1 VSDPTDR
8 RLVHGDYGIQNVLF
22 SRATPPELVGVLDW
36 ERAGVGDPLVDLG
49 WLLATWFDDSE
60 EVTDLPVSP
69 PPRTTPTRPTTGDRL
84 IRIAA
89 TGYWCDRPPSG
100 GRSRTDSQQSV

>member
-1 VSDPTDR
+1 VAA
-8 RLVHGDYGIQNVLF
+8 LI
-22 SRATPPELVGVLDW
+22 
-36 ERAGVGDPLVDLG
+36 AGVNYYDEHVGFERTLGEGVVSVGAVVAPFLVSLGLFYVGSPLAVSVSLG
-49 WLLATWFDDSE
+49 GF
-60 EVTDLPVSP
+60 V
-69 PPRTTPTRPTTGDRL
+69 GL